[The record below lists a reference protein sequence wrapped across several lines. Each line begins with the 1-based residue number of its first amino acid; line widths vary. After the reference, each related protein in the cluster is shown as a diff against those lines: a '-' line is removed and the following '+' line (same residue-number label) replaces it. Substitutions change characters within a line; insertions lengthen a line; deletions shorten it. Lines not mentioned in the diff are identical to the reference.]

1 MTLPGC
7 VMAEIAYSTEH
18 AHREVLAWSQV
29 TLCWYVCLNFTMKA
43 LAAAALGVR
52 WSNVMV
58 MLWLHY
64 GYVVATA
71 MAAAS
76 VRRGCVTAAA
86 SVRREA
92 ASRPPRQSGEAA
104 SRPPRQSGE
113 GLRHGRRVSQERLR
127 HGRRVSQERLRH
139 GRHVSQERG
148 CVTAAASVRREQ
160 TRLQHLWLL
169 RSPSRLSAHAS
180 PTLGSVNS
188 EDSGDGKTIGIT
200 DRISETSSVLC
211 SAIMKLEL
219 CILHWSIIS
228 CVS

>member
-1 MTLPGC
+1 
-7 VMAEIAYSTEH
+7 MAEIAYSTEH

-86 SVRREA
+86 SVRRE
-92 ASRPPRQSGEAA
+92 
-104 SRPPRQSGE
+104 
-113 GLRHGRRVSQERLR
+113 
-127 HGRRVSQERLRH
+127 
-139 GRHVSQERG
+139 
-148 CVTAAASVRREQ
+148 Q

-211 SAIMKLEL
+211 FAIMKLEL